1 MVQIVEFQGEEIE
14 FPDDMADA
22 DIEAVLA
29 RESSAQPVERQ
40 AQPVAQS
47 TADPIRGRSGRDRR
61 IRKERERSENLLSEF
76 EAGNITSAD
85 LTDSEVE
92 QVRKARIAKIPE
104 ISKTGLKGLSDNLGF
119 MQAVAALTTFNPA
132 EFARI
137 AIEADPDLSV
147 LTTPEGET
155 LLSNRRTNEIVSVNK
170 IGPSFMDALQI
181 GAVGAA
187 FSPGTGLAAGLGG
200 TALKRAGTQALAAG
214 VTESAL
220 QGTQASLGGEFD
232 LSDVA
237 LAGTFAGGAEFVA
250 PLFRATRDAFKAL
263 RRSRQTAAPVTKE
276 VAIEQ
281 FRSIYA
287 QQEGLQNKLKSLGI
301 NPKQLEETAI
311 KALSEAPANAN
322 PEEVIAS
329 ALFKELDIPTLKS
342 RITQEGGQ
350 FQIEQE
356 LRARPDVLGQQ
367 VRERVAE
374 EAVGFQQALKNI
386 IDDTGL
392 PEEAGETIKGVL
404 SSRKQDLRVAERK
417 AYKRLSKLQGEGLPV
432 FTSRIEKTFE
442 NAGIIKRFQRRNPA
456 EFKNLQDTLVEF
468 GVVKSD
474 DAIAGFS
481 DASQIKSLGV
491 DTIEDFRQSLNEFV
505 DPSDPLKTGVSKLLI
520 KRLDEEVK
528 VLDKSLDAVDLGTAG
543 AKAKRKIAAQRTARR
558 ISAGSKREF
567 NEKNIVGRL
576 TSSKRGTFDV
586 PLVEADNVVRSLV
599 SKSKTKP
606 TFSELDR
613 VMSSLEKSGKKGT
626 QAIGN
631 LQASTIMNLL
641 EESTKGLSSKPAA
654 GVVGFSG
661 ANYRK
666 ALNGIGEKEL
676 NRLFK
681 DSPQILTTLKKL
693 SVAAELT
700 QPISDVMNSSQSGI
714 ILKNFIND
722 KLRIIPGL
730 AEAAKGAGDVAQRK
744 QAQKSARSALQA
756 KFRSTRKA
764 SLSRFPKI
772 TDIILDSGGSI
783 PGTQEAAQILRA
795 RKEQRSQE
803 KQATQQGL

>member
-1 MVQIVEFQGEEIE
+1 MAFDISTARPLQQGPQQAPQATMG
-14 FPDDMADA
+14 FD
-22 DIEAVLA
+22 L
-29 RESSAQPVERQ
+29 STAQPVSQQPEPAQ
-40 AQPVAQS
+40 ALGFGDGIGKPKSVRRA
-47 TADPIRGRSGRDRR
+47 GRSGRALDLRDE
-61 IRKERERSENLLSEF
+61 RKRSESLLSEF

-85 LTDSEVE
+85 LSEKEVE

-104 ISKTGLKGLSDNLGF
+104 ISKTGLKGLSENLGF

-132 EFARI
+132 EFGRI
-137 AIEADPDLSV
+137 ATEADPDLSV

-155 LLSNRRTNEIVSVNK
+155 LLFNKSTNDLVSVNK

-220 QGTQASLGGEFD
+220 QGTQAALGGEFD

-237 LAGTFAGGAEFVA
+237 LAGMFAGGAEFIA
-250 PLFRATRDAFKAL
+250 PLFRATRDTFKAL
-263 RRSRQTAAPVTKE
+263 KNRGKEVAPVTKE

-287 QQEGLQNKLKSLGI
+287 QQKGLQDKLKNLGV
-301 NPKQLEETAI
+301 NPKQLEDTAI

-386 IDDTGL
+386 VDDTGL
-392 PEEAGETIKGVL
+392 PEEAGETIKSVL
-404 SSRKQDLRVAERK
+404 SSRRQDLRVAERK

-432 FTSRIEKTFE
+432 FTDRIEKTFE
-442 NAGIIKRFQRRNPA
+442 NSGIMKRFKRRNPA
-456 EFKNLQDTLVEF
+456 EFKELQDTLVEF
-468 GVVKSD
+468 GVIRSD
-474 DAIAGFS
+474 DAVGSFS
-481 DASQIKSLGV
+481 DPSQIKALTV
-491 DTIEDFRQSLNEFV
+491 DTIEDFRQSLNELV
-505 DPSDPLKTGVSKLLI
+505 DPNDKTKTGAVKQLI
-520 KRLDEEVK
+520 NRLDEEVR
-528 VLDKSLDAVDLGTAG
+528 VLDKSLDSVDIGAAG
-543 AKAKRKIAAQRTARR
+543 AKSKRKIAAQRTARR
-558 ISAGSKREF
+558 ISASSKREF
-567 NEKNIVGRL
+567 NDKNIVGRL

-586 PLVEADNVVRSLV
+586 PLIEADNVVKSLV

-606 TFSELDR
+606 TFADLDK
-613 VMSSLEKSGKKGT
+613 VMGSLEKAGKRGK

-631 LQASTIMNLL
+631 LQAITIMNLL

-666 ALNGIGEKEL
+666 ALNGIGKKEL

-681 DSPQILTTLKKL
+681 GNPEILETLNKL

-700 QPISDVMNSSQSGI
+700 QPISDVMNSSQSGV

-730 AEAAKGAGDVAQRK
+730 AEAAKGAADVAQRK
-744 QAQKSARSALQA
+744 QAQKAARSALQA
-756 KFRSTRKA
+756 SFNSTKKA
-764 SLSRFPKI
+764 SLARFPKI

-783 PGTQEAAQILRA
+783 PGTQEAAQILRS
-795 RKEQRSQE
+795 RRE
-803 KQATQQGL
+803 